1 MVARFFKLTLLPALL
16 LLAACGGGGGG
27 GGGTPLASEPAN
39 GQLTLRGTISVTSG
53 SVTDSDTNDTN
64 APSTPNDTPETAQL
78 IPGSA
83 TVGGF
88 VSAVPT
94 YNRNDRFAS
103 SGDLFDSYRVNLSKG
118 QSISLTISDYIDAL
132 PSDVDIDLYLF
143 SAIEPVTFVASSLGV
158 NRVETLSVPAD
169 GEYIIVVHAFN
180 GLSNY
185 ILTLES
191 AADTAES
198 PDRLRLEDEF
208 RAGEVIARLRPADG
222 TGAKNSTDSLAVVA
236 DTLGME
242 ILQDGAGRPSLLGIG
257 SASATAS
264 RGADSCCFPFD
275 GSFGYSLTPGQQAAF
290 RTISAIKQLRGESR
304 VAYAEPNYLRQA
316 FALPDDPDYTHQWH
330 YPLINLPQA
339 WDITTGDRSVI
350 VAVVDTGVFMHHPD
364 LAANLLDS
372 GYDMIS
378 DLDNALDGNAI
389 DPDPDDPGDSLVP
402 GASSYHGTHV
412 AGTVAAVSNNRLG
425 TAGSAQNVSIMPVR
439 VLGRDG
445 ATSYDIIQAIRYAAG
460 LRNDSGTTPAAPADI
475 INLSLGG
482 LGYSSAT
489 QETIDEARDAGVILV
504 AAAGNDGSSSPM
516 YPASYD
522 GVISVSAI
530 TPDERLAGYSNHGTA
545 IDVTAPGGD
554 LSMDL
559 NRDGLADGIL
569 STWVDD
575 TSGDR
580 RADYRLM
587 NGTSMAAPHVAGVIA
602 LMKSVYPRLTPTDV
616 DVLLATGAMTDDL
629 HNDGPNVRNNQFG
642 YGLVN
647 ALKAVQQASA
657 LASGLSLPT
666 IPVATPANGSL
677 SYTLNSIELAISP
690 LGGDA
695 IQVINF
701 ETDQGWATLSP
712 QNVDRNAFGSYRLT
726 IDRAGLHPGS
736 HQVTA
741 SFHASNGQR
750 ASAVVTVK
758 VSQLIDE
765 ANAGHHYVLLIDADS
780 DQVVTSSEVDASN
793 GIYRFTL
800 NQVPEGRY
808 YILSG
813 SDNDKDHNICD
824 TGEACG
830 GYPHL
835 NQLEI
840 IEVMADQGDL
850 DFSTAYTTHQT
861 SSRATSG

>member
-1 MVARFFKLTLLPALL
+1 MVAHFIKLTLPLAVL
-16 LLAACGGGGGG
+16 LLAACGGGGG
-27 GGGTPLASEPAN
+27 GGGTPLASEPAR
-39 GQLTLRGTISVTSG
+39 GELTLRGTIAVTSG

-64 APSTPNDTPETAQL
+64 APSAPNDTPKTAQL

-94 YNRNDRFAS
+94 YNRNDRFAA
-103 SGDLFDSYRVNLSKG
+103 SGDLFDSYRVNLTKG
-118 QSISLTISDYIDAL
+118 QSVSLTISDYIDTL

-143 SAIEPVTFVASSLGV
+143 SAIEPITFVGSSLGV
-158 NRVETLSVPAD
+158 NRVESLTIPAD

-185 ILTLES
+185 ILTLEG
-191 AADTAES
+191 ATATTGS
-198 PDRLRLEDEF
+198 LGVLRLEDGF
-208 RAGEVIARLRPADG
+208 KTGEVIAKLRPTAG
-222 TGAKNSTDSLAVVA
+222 TGAKNSADTLSAVA
-236 DTLGME
+236 GTLGME
-242 ILQDGAGRPSLLGIG
+242 VLQDGAGRPSLLGIG
-257 SASATAS
+257 TASTTAS
-264 RGADSCCFPFD
+264 RNASGCCFPFD
-275 GSFGYSLTPGQQAAF
+275 GSFGYTLTPEQQAAF
-290 RTISAIKQLRGESR
+290 QTISAIKQLRGNNE

-316 FALPDDPDYTHQWH
+316 FALPDDPEYAQQWH

-339 WDITTGDRSVI
+339 WDLTTGDRSVI
-350 VAVVDTGVFMHHPD
+350 VAVVDTGVFMSHPD

-378 DLDNALDGNAI
+378 DLDNALDGDAI
-389 DPDPDDPGDSLVP
+389 DPNPDDPGDGLNP
-402 GASSYHGTHV
+402 GTSSYHGTHV
-412 AGTVAAVSNNRLG
+412 AGTVAAVSNNQLG
-425 TAGSAQNVSIMPVR
+425 TAGSAQSVSIMPVR
-439 VLGRDG
+439 VLGRNG

-489 QETIDEARDAGVILV
+489 RETIDEAREAGAIIV
-504 AAAGNDGSSSPM
+504 AAAGNSGSSSPM

-530 TPDERLAGYSNHGTA
+530 TPDQSLASYSNYGNA
-545 IDVTAPGGD
+545 IDVAAPGGD

-559 NRDGLADGIL
+559 NRDGLPDGVL

-575 TSGDR
+575 SSGTR
-580 RADYRLM
+580 QADYQFM

-602 LMKSVYPRLTPTDV
+602 LMKSVYPQLTPTDV

-629 HNDGPNVRNNQFG
+629 QNDGPNVRNNQFG
-642 YGLVN
+642 YGMVN

-657 LASGLSLPT
+657 LASGSQLPT
-666 IPVATPANGSL
+666 IPVATPSNGSL
-677 SYTLNSIELAISP
+677 SYTLNSIELALSQ
-690 LGGDA
+690 LGDDE
-695 IQVINF
+695 IQVISY
-701 ETDQGWATLSP
+701 ETDKGWASLSP
-712 QNVDRNAFGSYRLT
+712 QSVDGNAFGSYLLS
-726 IDRAGLHPGS
+726 IDRTGLSPGS
-736 HQVTA
+736 HQVSA
-741 SFHASNGQR
+741 SFHTSNGQR
-750 ASAVVTVK
+750 VSAMVTVK
-758 VSQLIDE
+758 VSQPVDE

-780 DQVVTSSEVDASN
+780 DQVVTSSEADASN

-840 IEVMADQGDL
+840 IDVMADQNDL
-850 DFSTAYTTHQT
+850 DFTTSYSAHQA
-861 SSRATSG
+861 SARATSG